1 MSTPLNSALLL
12 TSISTQLRDEGIPV
26 SLSVRKGWINIRFT
40 NPTTGKEINRSIG
53 YRETAS
59 LTELGEIETL
69 TRRLYK
75 TVQEGGD
82 YEALL
87 PSVRRRRTQIQN
99 PPSPEK
105 PIVLVRDALLKFEEE
120 YWQRVKR
127 TSSTEGTYSELR
139 SAFNHLEQRAALSF
153 SLLKMTAL
161 NKSAPDSRSRKRH
174 VEAYIRLGKRFNV
187 ENIESLK
194 EIKGHYRPQARDL
207 PTDEAIETFLDYL
220 YEIKHKYRWHY
231 AALATYGTRPGEVP
245 SIVPNQPT
253 ESGDPRNYIGRALTI
268 KRKYSLP
275 TVRSIFAFPT
285 RWYERYKLWEV
296 IESDAEYKSE
306 VRLYEAHSML
316 LEGYSRA
323 AVVSQ
328 LAESNGVC
336 RRTAQRTVRDAHA
349 LLQKNIDQS
358 KVHGNT
364 NRFASRKFRWTE
376 PAEFDAEICATY
388 RDSLRRSVTAKTLS
402 LLVNKLFPHFDCLQ
416 FRHRYAVRTIEANC
430 NFDLT
435 ARAMGHSAQVH
446 LNTYRAYVQQ
456 DELANMMARQLGASA
471 ETSAH

>member
-1 MSTPLNSALLL
+1 MKKGDRFLSG
-12 TSISTQLRDEGIPV
+12 ISTQLRSEGIRV
-26 SLSVRKGWINIRFT
+26 ALSVRKGWINARFVV
-40 NPTTGKEINRSIG
+40 PSTGKQVNRSIG
-53 YRETAS
+53 YRETTS
-59 LTELGEIETL
+59 LTELAEVEALI
-69 TRRLYK
+69 RRLW
-75 TVQEGGD
+75 TTAQDGGD
-82 YEALL
+82 YDVLFPA
-87 PSVRRRRTQIQN
+87 VQKRRTQVQK
-99 PPSPEK
+99 PPSPVK
-105 PIVLVRDALLKFEEE
+105 TKALGVRDSVCIFEDEH
-120 YWQRVKR
+120 WQRVRR
-127 TSSTEGTYSELR
+127 TSSTENSYNMTR
-139 SAFNHLEQRAALSF
+139 AAFSHLEPSAALSL
-153 SLLKMTAL
+153 SLLKSTVLM
-161 NKSAPDSRSRKRH
+161 KSIPDSRSRKNL
-174 VEAYIRLGKRFNV
+174 VETYIRLGKRFNV

-220 YEIKHKYRWHY
+220 YEIKHIYRWHY

>member
-174 VEAYIRLGKRFNV
+174 VEAYTRLGKRFNV

-220 YEIKHKYRWHY
+220 YEIKHIYRWHY

-253 ESGDPRNYIGRALTI
+253 ESGDPRNYLGRALTI
-268 KRKYSLP
+268 KRTHSLP

-285 RWYERYKLWEV
+285 RWYERYQLWEV
-296 IESDAEYKSE
+296 IKS
-306 VRLYEAHSML
+306 RNFY
-316 LEGYSRA
+316 
-323 AVVSQ
+323 
-328 LAESNGVC
+328 
-336 RRTAQRTVRDAHA
+336 
-349 LLQKNIDQS
+349 
-358 KVHGNT
+358 
-364 NRFASRKFRWTE
+364 WTE
-376 PAEFDAEICATY
+376 PAEFDAARCHVFRNSFRRTVRAKA
-388 RDSLRRSVTAKTLS
+388 LRG
-402 LLVNKLFPHFDCLQ
+402 LVEELFPHFDCLQ
-416 FRHRYAVRTIEANC
+416 FRHRYAFRTIEANC
-430 NFDLT
+430 NFDLS
-435 ARAMGHSAQVH
+435 AQAMGHSAQVH
-446 LNTYRAYVQQ
+446 LATYRAYVQT
-456 DELANMMARQLGASA
+456 DELAAMMARQLGASA
-471 ETSAH
+471 DKQD